1 MREVVSHHI
10 RERHVTFTLELAST
24 RQSAYVALPGIV
36 EIQNT
41 AYSIQH
47 TGAPGFSRNR
57 AQSGMSGIPL
67 FSWQGCVVRVEGGPF
82 GRWYALAATGD
93 FKRGGVKYGAEGRF
107 RPILRRSLSDE
118 WRLVVRRIGSGNGG
132 RAAVAVQ
139 KALGVF

>member
-1 MREVVSHHI
+1 MLRVKARKGGGEEAAALPYLEQIAWLLHREDAMREVVSHHI

-67 FSWQGCVVRVEGGPF
+67 FSWQGV
-82 GRWYALAATGD
+82 
-93 FKRGGVKYGAEGRF
+93 
-107 RPILRRSLSDE
+107 
-118 WRLVVRRIGSGNGG
+118 
-132 RAAVAVQ
+132 
-139 KALGVF
+139 